1 MINATDSTGTF
12 YKLNQKEGIP
22 IVFIHGVGLD
32 HNIWDPQINEF
43 DNTVLIYDILG
54 HGRTPL
60 NKEKISFDDFS
71 DQIIDLIDELKFD
84 KIHLVGFSIGSLIAR
99 NFATRF
105 SDRLKSLTLLCS
117 IFNRSDNEQKI
128 VNERFEQ
135 TKKDKKLT
143 KDALNRWFNKDFIEK
158 NPLISDKIF
167 SILNNNNMDN
177 FIKVYSLFVNHKDN
191 EKFENI
197 NVKTLVMTGEGD
209 VGSTPEMSDNLSK
222 KIKNSEV
229 KIIPVGKHLC
239 SIECSYDVNK
249 AIKDHIQN
257 A

>member
-1 MINATDSTGTF
+1 MINATDSKGTF
-12 YKLNQKEGIP
+12 YKLNRKEGIP

-71 DQIIDLIDELKFD
+71 DQIIDLIDELKFS
-84 KIHLVGFSIGSLIAR
+84 KIRLIGFSIGSLIAR

-167 SILNNNNMDN
+167 SILNNNNMEN
-177 FIKVYSLFVNHKDN
+177 FIKVYSLFVNHEDN

-209 VGSTPEMSDNLSK
+209 VGSTPEMSNNLSK
-222 KIKNSEV
+222 IIKNSEV